1 MKTARSLTA
10 AFLLCAA
17 GAGFAAENSGT
28 VPHALSRADVRA
40 QVIEARRNG
49 TMIESEA
56 DRYVAETYYL
66 VTGRMLKT
74 SAVIAAVTPALT
86 QAQVPAQSIKPRRDG
101 APAGIETGT
110 TAPTEAKWTR

>member
-17 GAGFAAENSGT
+17 GTGFATDNAGT
-28 VPHALSRADVRA
+28 APHAPSRADVRA

-66 VTGRMLKT
+66 VTGRMLKA
-74 SAVIAAVTPALT
+74 SAGSAPMTPALT
-86 QAQVPAQSIKPRRDG
+86 QAQVPAQSIKPRRDS
-101 APAGIETGT
+101 ARAGREAD
-110 TAPTEAKWTR
+110 TAEQTEANWAR